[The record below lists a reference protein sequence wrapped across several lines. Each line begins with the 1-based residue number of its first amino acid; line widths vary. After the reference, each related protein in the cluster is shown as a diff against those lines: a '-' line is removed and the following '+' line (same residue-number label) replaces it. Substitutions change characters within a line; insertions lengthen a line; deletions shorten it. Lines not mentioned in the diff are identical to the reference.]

1 MPVINNYRTLT
12 YNGEENHGV
21 CCASCGLIA
30 GDCFGGDKGS
40 PGAWDVFHW
49 MARSPLRAFVLIFAL
64 SFVIR
69 GALLFSGLL
78 GAHFRPFHEIGHVA
92 VSLARS
98 GRFADPY
105 KIPTGLTAH
114 PTPIYAVVLGLIYR
128 VFGVTVT
135 AAYVRGL
142 LAIVSFAAL
151 YAMLPWL
158 ALRLGLGAWAG
169 VLGGLTGALIPQQGI
184 LEIIGGSD
192 QLFPGIALGLLAVA
206 FVSRWTGGR
215 DSTFRSLLLGIG
227 CGAALHLSPPLLLVL
242 LGWMV
247 FEMVWR
253 RDRRKWLF
261 LACLALGAIAACIP
275 WAWRNYTA
283 FHEFLFIRSNFGLEL
298 RLANHD
304 GADADIDVTVA
315 REPDFRHPSTS
326 LEEARKVRDLG
337 EPEYMRQS
345 KNEALD
351 WIRRHPQEFLL
362 LTAQRIVYFWCGPL
376 RRLSRT
382 AAGITAVTIFALLGL
397 RRVLPALTNPQRAV
411 LLIPLAAFPLVYYV
425 VSYVGHYR
433 APLEWMLLLL
443 AATEVWHW
451 IKPKGALDSWE
462 VPEAV

>member
-1 MPVINNYRTLT
+1 
-12 YNGEENHGV
+12 
-21 CCASCGLIA
+21 
-30 GDCFGGDKGS
+30 
-40 PGAWDVFHW
+40 

-64 SFVIR
+64 SFAIR
-69 GALLFSGLL
+69 GALLFSGWLRP
-78 GAHFRPFHEIGHVA
+78 GYFRPFGEIGRVA

-114 PTPIYAVVLGLIYR
+114 PTPIYAGVLGLIYR

-142 LAIVSFAAL
+142 LAIVSFSAL

-158 ALRLGLGAWAG
+158 ALRLGLGASAG
-169 VLGGLTGALIPQQGI
+169 VLGGLAGALIPQQGI
-184 LEIIGGSD
+184 LEIVGGSD
-192 QLFPGIALGLLAVA
+192 NLFPGIALGLLAVA
-206 FVSRWTGGR
+206 FLSRWSGGR
-215 DSTFRSLLLGIG
+215 DSILRSLLLGIG
-227 CGAALHLSPPLLLVL
+227 CGVALHLSPPLLLLL
-242 LGWMV
+242 LGWV
-247 FEMVWR
+247 AFEMVWR

-315 REPDFRHPSTS
+315 REPDFRHPSAS

-337 EPEYMRQS
+337 EAEYMRQS

-351 WIRRHPQEFLL
+351 WISRHPRQFLL
-362 LTAQRIVYFWCGPL
+362 LTMRRAVYFWCGPL
-376 RRLSRT
+376 KRLPWT
-382 AAGITAVTIFALLGL
+382 AAAITMVTIVALLGL
-397 RRVLPALTNPQRAV
+397 RHILRALPSPQRAA
-411 LLIPLAAFPLVYYV
+411 LLIPLATFPLVYYV
-425 VSYVGHYR
+425 VSFVGHYR
-433 APLEWMLLLL
+433 APIEWMLLLL
-443 AATEVWHW
+443 AGAEVCHW
-451 IKPKGALDSWE
+451 IKPKE
-462 VPEAV
+462 VEA